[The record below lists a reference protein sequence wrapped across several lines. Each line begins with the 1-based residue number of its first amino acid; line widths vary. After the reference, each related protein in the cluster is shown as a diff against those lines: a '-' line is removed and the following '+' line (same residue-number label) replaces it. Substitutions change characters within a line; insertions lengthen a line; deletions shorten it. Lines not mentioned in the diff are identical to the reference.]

1 MYFFDILLLFFIEK
15 IVFLS
20 LSLLFFRSI
29 KFPQQNIN
37 ESGIRIGDKKLSV
50 ALHVI
55 WNNIDSISDFL
66 VIKESPRN
74 IDTLQSFTVR
84 LPG

>member
-20 LSLLFFRSI
+20 LFFQSI

-50 ALHVI
+50 ALYVI

-74 IDTLQSFTVR
+74 IDTLQSFTIR

>member
-20 LSLLFFRSI
+20 LSLLFFQSI

-50 ALHVI
+50 ALYVI
-55 WNNIDSISDFL
+55 WNNIDSVSDFL

-74 IDTLQSFTVR
+74 IDTLQSFTIR

>member
-20 LSLLFFRSI
+20 LFFQSI

-50 ALHVI
+50 ALYVI
-55 WNNIDSISDFL
+55 WNNIDSIFGD
-66 VIKESPRN
+66 
-74 IDTLQSFTVR
+74 
-84 LPG
+84 

>member
-20 LSLLFFRSI
+20 LSLLFFQSI

-37 ESGIRIGDKKLSV
+37 ESGIRIDDKKLSV
-50 ALHVI
+50 ALYVI

-74 IDTLQSFTVR
+74 IDTLQSFTIR